1 MKTLIRRV
9 LNAWIL
15 WRIDR
20 RLYRANP
27 SLKARSAEIRA
38 ARKAH
43 KSTKPLLDEQQ
54 REMLRMLKAGL

>member
-1 MKTLIRRV
+1 MNTIIRRV
-9 LNAWIL
+9 VNAWIL

-27 SLKARSAEIRA
+27 KLRTRRAEIKA
-38 ARKAH
+38 ARKSH

-54 REMLRMLKAGL
+54 REMLRMLRSGL